1 MEFYTANTGLGTSYV
16 TVPDPE
22 ESVCHRAS
30 YEVYVLHSPLRK
42 LRKRVSGGDD
52 GTRYTR

>member
-1 MEFYTANTGLGTSYV
+1 MEFYTANTGLSTSYI

-22 ESVCHRAS
+22 ESVRRRAS

-42 LRKRVSGGDD
+42 GVSGGDD